1 MVENVGLQVF
11 SLASRPATHRIGC
24 GAWNGGKVSFL
35 NHSRPTIPTLQKNLD
50 SNRVLFYHPPMNT
63 EESKSTR
70 KHLKRIPVWI
80 SDSQRVVYFVTTCCA
95 DHRPLFSAPKAVKI
109 ALESLLKSTAATCWT
124 VPQICFMPDHVHL
137 LLSPQADREQ
147 SLSKV
152 MQRWKS
158 SSKQRLNRAGFEGVI
173 WQREFFDR
181 LLRSNE
187 SLTDK
192 WRYVEMNPVRA
203 GLCAIPEAFFPY
215 LGTPE
220 EILTQ
225 L

>member
-1 MVENVGLQVF
+1 MSKDL
-11 SLASRPATHRIGC
+11 P
-24 GAWNGGKVSFL
+24 
-35 NHSRPTIPTLQKNLD
+35 
-50 SNRVLFYHPPMNT
+50 NRG
-63 EESKSTR
+63 
-70 KHLKRIPVWI
+70 HLKRIPVWI
-80 SDSQRVVYFVTTCCA
+80 PQTHSVIYFVTACCA
-95 DHRPLFSAPKAVKI
+95 NRRKIFVAPLSVGI
-109 ALESLLKSTAATCWT
+109 ALHSLIKCTDASDWN

-137 LLSPQADREQ
+137 MLLPMREREQ
-147 SLSKV
+147 RLSNV

-158 SSKQRLNRAGFEGVI
+158 STKQRLNAAGIEGDI

-203 GLCAIPEAFFPY
+203 GLCSVPEDYPY

-220 EILTQ
+220 QIL
-225 L
+225 LRLS